1 MPIQGLF
8 AVDSFHLPVSFA
20 LEESMMSPGKL
31 FSSDEFL
38 RVSICFLR
46 ESIELRSCVISAGLE
61 IVRGLV
67 AKEVTPEA
75 ALPLPM
81 ERVL

>member
-1 MPIQGLF
+1 MPIHGLF
-8 AVDSFHLPVSFA
+8 EVDSFHLPVSFA

-31 FSSDEFL
+31 VSAGELL
-38 RVSICFLR
+38 RVSICFFR

-61 IVRGLV
+61 IARGLV